1 MLDCAQIDAFAQKV
15 REYRDGYRHPRLSPL
30 KVFELHTLTSWWK
43 TPASRRP
50 GCYAI
55 FSEAGSLMYIGKAS
69 NGAYVGGRLAAH
81 LRKLRQ
87 EWILLAPGHVQIVE
101 VDEAFEAPSL
111 EEFLIRELQPPLND
125 RGRRRTPQTS
135 N

>member
-1 MLDCAQIDAFAQKV
+1 MLDRTQIDVFAQKV
-15 REYRDGYRHPRLSPL
+15 KEYHDGYRHPRLLPL
-30 KVFELHTLTSWWK
+30 KMIELHTLTSWWK
-43 TPASRRP
+43 IPESRRP

-55 FSEAGSLMYIGKAS
+55 FSEAGLLMYIGKAS

-81 LRKLRQ
+81 LRKLRA
-87 EWILLAPGHVQIVE
+87 EWIPLAPGHVQIVE

-125 RGRRRTPQTS
+125 RGRRRMPQTS